1 MKQLK
6 PRNGDRRDVIDQL
19 ENQIATYSDILYE
32 KLNEISYAEYL
43 SPKKDMPHYGTE
55 WEDYVDIKKS
65 DMKNL
70 TYDQLLLFLKNI
82 DAKKNG
88 GRLNLL
94 KSFLIGRG
102 IPFKNGLWDWQTRN
116 MYRDSFFIYI
126 LRLILIGLVFLH

>member
-32 KLNEISYAEYL
+32 KPDEISYAEYL

-65 DMKNL
+65 DMKSL

-88 GRLNLL
+88 GRLDPL
-94 KSFLIGRG
+94 KTFLRGRCV
-102 IPFKNGLWDWQTRN
+102 PFKSGLWDWQN
-116 MYRDSFFIYI
+116 
-126 LRLILIGLVFLH
+126 

>member
-6 PRNGDRRDVIDQL
+6 PKDGDRRDVIGQI

-32 KLNEISYAEYL
+32 KPDEISYAEYL
-43 SPKKDMPHYGTE
+43 SPKKGMPNYGIE

-82 DAKKNG
+82 DVKKHQ

-94 KSFLIGRG
+94 KGFLIGRD
-102 IPFKNGLWDWQTRN
+102 IPFKDGLWDWQTRN
-116 MYRDSFFIYI
+116 
-126 LRLILIGLVFLH
+126 LN

>member
-1 MKQLK
+1 MKQLQ
-6 PRNGDRRDVIDQL
+6 PWDGGRRDVISQL
-19 ENQIATYSDILYE
+19 ENQIATYSDVLYE
-32 KLNEISYAEYL
+32 KMDEISYAEYL
-43 SPKKDMPHYGTE
+43 SPKKDAPHYGTE

-65 DMKNL
+65 DLKNL

-116 MYRDSFFIYI
+116 PN
-126 LRLILIGLVFLH
+126 

>member
-32 KLNEISYAEYL
+32 KPDEISYAEYL
-43 SPKKDMPHYGTE
+43 SPKKDMPHYGIE

-82 DAKKNG
+82 DAKNINK
-88 GRLNLL
+88 LL
-94 KSFLIGRG
+94 KNAEEDLAKKDLNDQKRFLINQK
-102 IPFKNGLWDWQTRN
+102 IDVLKSVT
-116 MYRDSFFIYI
+116 SS
-126 LRLILIGLVFLH
+126 

>member
-6 PRNGDRRDVIDQL
+6 PEDGGRRDVIGKL

-32 KLNEISYAEYL
+32 KSDEISYAEYL

-65 DMKNL
+65 DMKSL
-70 TYDQLLLFLKNI
+70 TYDQLLLFLNNI

-88 GRLNLL
+88 GRLDPL
-94 KSFLIGRG
+94 KTFLRGRG
-102 IPFKNGLWDWQTRN
+102 VPFKSGLWDWQ
-116 MYRDSFFIYI
+116 S
-126 LRLILIGLVFLH
+126 

>member
-6 PRNGDRRDVIDQL
+6 PQDGDRRDVIDKF

-32 KLNEISYAEYL
+32 KSDEISYAEYL

-82 DAKKNG
+82 DAKKNN

-94 KSFLIGRG
+94 KGFLIGRS
-102 IPFKNGLWDWQTRN
+102 IPFKNGLWDWQTSKPN
-116 MYRDSFFIYI
+116 
-126 LRLILIGLVFLH
+126 

>member
-6 PRNGDRRDVIDQL
+6 PQDGDRRDVIDQL

-32 KLNEISYAEYL
+32 KSDEISYAEYL
-43 SPKKDMPHYGTE
+43 SPKKGMLNHGTE

-102 IPFKNGLWDWQTRN
+102 IPFKNGLWDWQTSKPN
-116 MYRDSFFIYI
+116 
-126 LRLILIGLVFLH
+126 

>member
-6 PRNGDRRDVIDQL
+6 LWDRDRRDVIDQF

-32 KLNEISYAEYL
+32 RSDEIFYSEWL
-43 SPKKDMPHYGTE
+43 SPKKGLPHYGMD

-65 DMKNL
+65 DMKSL

-88 GRLNLL
+88 GRLNKL
-94 KSFLIGRG
+94 KTFLRGRG
-102 IPFKNGLWDWQTRN
+102 IPFKDGLWDWQTKN
-116 MYRDSFFIYI
+116 
-126 LRLILIGLVFLH
+126 LN